1 MKMRLRPMLLG
12 TTATLL
18 LTCSAQAV
26 PVTNFDFETGDLTGW
41 TASCPGGDCGVDD
54 SSGNPN
60 FGFWGFNNDVTP
72 GTLSQ
77 SLATGPGIFRIDVDY
92 ENNCGGEC
100 GSNSLAVQFGDSP
113 AALLDTSVTNTY
125 LTGTTVL
132 ATNAASPLLEFQY
145 ITISGSGTI
154 LLDNVVVTQID
165 DIEGPNNAAAAQTVA
180 VQASRD
186 LLDRLHDR
194 FNHAGSP
201 IQSAS
206 VRETVVADAAGGTYV
221 NAGGKY
227 RAFMNVFGSH
237 GEWGSNAAEADRR
250 GLSLGAEMAA
260 TNGLDVGAA
269 FAFSRTDFD
278 TKGTFTT
285 KTGETYEYLGA
296 LYAHWTPSSMPLYVN
311 VLGGYGSSDN
321 DFARANILGTGV
333 ASDVSADQWFGSIEL
348 GWDWQRSGIMLTP
361 FVRFDIATIEQDG
374 YTETATGAF
383 VPAVVAGRDFD
394 AARSI
399 LGLRAEW
406 DIASIGRYGA
416 KFGAKAGWAHEFEQ
430 DRLVTFTQSLSPT
443 VVFAGTASG
452 ARPEED
458 TAVVGANFEV
468 AVGGDTSI
476 YAGYNGNFGGN
487 QAINAGEA
495 GVRVT
500 W

>member
-1 MKMRLRPMLLG
+1 MINQLRPILLG

-26 PVTNFDFETGDLTGW
+26 PVTNSDFETGDLTGW
-41 TASCPGGDCGVDD
+41 TASCPGGECGVDA
-54 SSGNPN
+54 SGNPG

-77 SLATGPGIFRIDVDY
+77 TLATGPGIFQVNVDY
-92 ENNCGGEC
+92 ADTCGGEC
-100 GSNSLAVQFGDSP
+100 SANVFGVRFGGNPVVNDP
-113 AALLDTSVTNTY
+113 
-125 LTGTTVL
+125 
-132 ATNAASPLLEFQY
+132 F
-145 ITISGSGTI
+145 GSGYQTATHLFATDTANTDLVFEFTTEGGSGVI
-154 LLDNVVVTQID
+154 NLDNVVVTQID

-186 LLDRLHDR
+186 LLDRLQDR

-206 VRETVVADAAGGTYV
+206 VRETVVAAAGNATYV
-221 NAGGKY
+221 NAGGRY

-237 GEWGSNAAEADRR
+237 GEWNSNAAEADRR

-285 KTGETYEYLGA
+285 KNGEAYEYMGA

-311 VLGGYGSSDN
+311 LLGGYGSSDN

-333 ASDVSADQWFGSIEL
+333 ASDVSADQWFGSVEL
-348 GWDWQRSGIMLTP
+348 GWDWQRSGIVLTP
-361 FVRFDIATIEQDG
+361 FVRFDVATIEQDG
-374 YTETATGAF
+374 YTETATGLF

-406 DIASIGRYGA
+406 DISSIGRYGA

-430 DRLVTFTQSLSPT
+430 DRLVTFTET
-443 VVFAGTASG
+443 VGPAVFAGTASG

-458 TAVVGANFEV
+458 TVVAGANFEV

-495 GVRVT
+495 GVRIT

>member
-1 MKMRLRPMLLG
+1 MKTQLRPLLLG
-12 TTATLL
+12 TTAAILL
-18 LTCSAQAV
+18 ASGAQAQAV

-41 TASCPGGDCGVDD
+41 TATCPGDAFCDVTGG
-54 SSGNPN
+54 GNPGSAFEGYSN
-60 FGFWGFNNDVTP
+60 TATP

-77 SLATGPGIFRIDVDY
+77 TLATGPGIYRVEFDY
-92 ENNCGGEC
+92 LQTVNSASNVLGVRL
-100 GSNSLAVQFGDSP
+100 GSGAVATNPVTTSYQTATHLLGTQTANP
-113 AALLDTSVTNTY
+113 ALVFEY
-125 LTGTTVL
+125 TTV
-132 ATNAASPLLEFQY
+132 
-145 ITISGSGTI
+145 SGTGVHRI
-154 LLDNVVVTQID
+154 DNVVVTQVD
-165 DIEGPNNAAAAQTVA
+165 DIEGPNIAAAAQTVA

-186 LLDRLHDR
+186 LLDRLQDR
-194 FNHAGSP
+194 FNRAGSP

-206 VRETVVADAAGGTYV
+206 VRETVVADGSGGAYV

-285 KTGETYEYLGA
+285 KNGDAYEYLGA

-311 VLGGYGSSDN
+311 VLAGYGSSSS
-321 DFARANILGTGV
+321 DFERANILGTGV
-333 ASDVSADQWFGSIEL
+333 ASDVSADQWFGSVEV
-348 GWDWQRSGIMLTP
+348 GWDWNKGAAVVLTP
-361 FVRFDIATIEQDG
+361 YVRFDAATIEQDG
-374 YTETATGAF
+374 YTEVATGLF
-383 VPAVVAGRDFD
+383 VPSVVAGRDFD

-399 LGLRAEW
+399 LGLRAET
-406 DIASIGRYGA
+406 DIPSVGKYGA
-416 KFGAKAGWAHEFEQ
+416 RIGGKVGWAHEFEQ

-443 VVFAGTASG
+443 VVFAGTASA
-452 ARPEED
+452 ARPAED
-458 TAVVGANFEV
+458 SVVAGANFEV
-468 AVGGDTSI
+468 AIGGDTSI

-495 GVRVT
+495 GVRIT